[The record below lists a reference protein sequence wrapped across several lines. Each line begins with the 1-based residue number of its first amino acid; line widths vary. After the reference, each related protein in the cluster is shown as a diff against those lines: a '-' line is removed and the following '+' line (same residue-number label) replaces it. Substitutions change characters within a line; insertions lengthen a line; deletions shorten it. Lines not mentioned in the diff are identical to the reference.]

1 MIETTRRKEKNLP
14 SKQPKQILKEC
25 MYNIKKILYW
35 RTTPM
40 IAALFAER
48 NSPEKSSA
56 LSAVK
61 PQRGCNLYYT
71 CKQFHTTCRIL
82 TLTSKLKLF
91 FLLMT

>member
-1 MIETTRRKEKNLP
+1 
-14 SKQPKQILKEC
+14 
-25 MYNIKKILYW
+25 
-35 RTTPM
+35 M

-61 PQRGCNLYYT
+61 LQRGCNLYYT
-71 CKQFHTTCRIL
+71 GKQLHTTCRIL
-82 TLTSKLKLF
+82 TLTSKRKLF